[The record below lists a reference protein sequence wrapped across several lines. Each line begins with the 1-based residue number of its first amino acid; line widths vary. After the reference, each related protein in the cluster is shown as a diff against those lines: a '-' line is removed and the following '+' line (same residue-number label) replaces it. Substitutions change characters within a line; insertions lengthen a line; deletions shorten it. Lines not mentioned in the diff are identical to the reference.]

1 MSQTAK
7 YEILYIIRPD
17 MTDDAKKELVERFDA
32 IVTDNGSTIIESKDW
47 AKRRLAYEINDYK
60 EGIYHLINLE
70 SSDAKAIDEFDRLA
84 RINRD
89 ILRHM
94 IVKIED

>member
-1 MSQTAK
+1 MSRK

-17 MTDDAKKELVERFDA
+17 LNEDDKKELVERFDA
-32 IVTDNGSTIIESKDW
+32 IITDNGSEIVESKDW
-47 AKRRLAYEINDYK
+47 AKRRLAYEIEDYK
-60 EGIYHLINLE
+60 EGIYHLVNVNADD
-70 SSDAKAIDEFDRLA
+70 SVAIDEFDRLA

-94 IVKIED
+94 VVRLDD